1 LAATLSQSYRVLVLE
16 RGGVPYGNPN
26 LMNQERFLATLT
38 EVDTFDSHAQAK
50 DGVPNAR
57 GHILGGNSSINAG
70 FYGGADQQ
78 FYQKSGVNWDLRV
91 VNEPYEW
98 VEKAVVFRPELRNW
112 QSLVRADVPFLG
124 SRAPSDP
131 FRRAE
136 SKYSVEQVGVTVE
149 FYGGELNGV
158 SYSDPAT
165 VKKDAIRAQLGDIC
179 ELDRATL
186 KSDGVFRSSLR
197 GWFTFGHT
205 SFAFLIRTHLAWCY
219 NLVQRCFCW

>member
-1 LAATLSQSYRVLVLE
+1 MPKPRMGSPTPE
-16 RGGVPYGNPN
+16 
-26 LMNQERFLATLT
+26 
-38 EVDTFDSHAQAK
+38 DTFLVA
-50 DGVPNAR
+50 
-57 GHILGGNSSINAG
+57 SINAG
-70 FYGGADQQ
+70 FYSGADQQ

-124 SRAPSDP
+124 SRATSDP

-136 SKYSVEQVGVTVE
+136 SKSSVEQVGVTVE

-165 VKKDAIRAQLGDIC
+165 VKKDARRAQLG
-179 ELDRATL
+179 
-186 KSDGVFRSSLR
+186 
-197 GWFTFGHT
+197 
-205 SFAFLIRTHLAWCY
+205 
-219 NLVQRCFCW
+219 

>member
-1 LAATLSQSYRVLVLE
+1 
-16 RGGVPYGNPN
+16 
-26 LMNQERFLATLT
+26 M
-38 EVDTFDSHAQAK
+38 
-50 DGVPNAR
+50 
-57 GHILGGNSSINAG
+57 
-70 FYGGADQQ
+70 
-78 FYQKSGVNWDLRV
+78 
-91 VNEPYEW
+91 NEPYEW

-112 QSLVRADVPFLG
+112 QSLVRADVTFLG

-136 SKYSVEQVGVTVE
+136 SKYSVERVGLTVE